1 MPVILPTLADPTDL
15 VIAGEQMRI
24 SVTDQVEKVSSSTP
38 MLPAVSGLTGFY
50 SLVSDED
57 QFMPMNSFIEGDRLS
72 MRRMTNGQFQRRA
85 NAGISTPCGAWVWQ
99 DWNPLLMT
107 SLWASNRWT
116 LAGVTRDSTG
126 APLGTCVVK
135 VHETGRLAVIS
146 SPPKTFD
153 SAGNPNPMRWSDPIS
168 MVAETISDGSG
179 NYSVEV
185 PMNTAYQA
193 TGYKVG
199 APDVAGITRN
209 DIVPVSNS

>member
-1 MPVILPTLADPTDL
+1 MPVLIPSLPDPSDI
-15 VIAGEQMRI
+15 VMQGESMRV
-24 SVTDQVEKVSSSTP
+24 SVTPISFDGPANAPIIPAATAPVGFSSIVP
-38 MLPAVSGLTGFY
+38 
-50 SLVSDED
+50 DED
-57 QFMPMNSFIEGDRLS
+57 GFLPMNSFVESNLLAI
-72 MRRMTNGQFQRRA
+72 RRANNGQLQIRA
-85 NAGISTPCGAWVWQ
+85 NAGFSTTSGTWLVA
-99 DWNPLLMT
+99 DFNPLLMT
-107 SLWASNRWT
+107 IYWASNRWT

-135 VHETGRLAVIS
+135 VHETGRLAVLS

-193 TGYKVG
+193 TGYKAG

-209 DIVPVSNS
+209 DITPVSNS